1 MVKSFG
7 TLKRALK
14 ILGITLCSIIVLLLL
29 VVGTALWVVFTPE
42 RLTPIVRNVASD
54 YVTCEHKIGKVEL
67 TFFSTFPQFG
77 LNIDSL
83 ILINP
88 TPGAPSDTL
97 LVAPHL
103 TATVDVQKLL
113 NEKLHIHAL
122 RLPDIQANVYINEDG
137 IGNFDIFNLPPD
149 TTTVEDTTAPSLP
162 FREVVVD
169 ELHLSARQL
178 QLLSLQ
184 DSIDASIRGLSMN
197 LDAESTTVVD
207 MHLLLAI
214 ASANVSLQGVTYAQ
228 QLSINADIPAQVD
241 IHNMGIQLQQARMAI
256 NEFEIALNG
265 GVNIQEDIRMDMRLA
280 LQNWQIADLLALLPP
295 SLQSSLNGITADGR
309 LSLEAQA
316 TGVYNDS
323 IMPIV
328 DAHLLLQD
336 GKGQHAE
343 LPYTFYPLNLD
354 ANLHLD
360 MQNPQQTQVKINH
373 LLARTRNSS
382 IQGKGMLRNP
392 LGKMWIDMQTKM
404 DVCAN
409 DAKQFLPEDMIVQGR
424 IKGKLNMKMYLDDLT
439 AMRLE
444 KGKLSGDLQL
454 QGIRYQTDS
463 MLVTLP
469 DNHLTLQIPNANPSR
484 PEVSWLSGQL
494 HLANGQ
500 VEMTNL
506 LQAQLSSTNLA
517 VEMSNIL
524 GNDPRL
530 HATLAL
536 ESSEQIHALMDS
548 MDITLAAPTLTLDAT
563 YNMQDSLEMPSADVT
578 MSFERLYGYYT
589 DIHVD
594 LEPSTLSAGL
604 HAPRLNASIQTKALR
619 ASMGQDL
626 SITTQEVD
634 LQAAAKYSSRQQDN
648 ILLQWRPQLTVDL
661 NQAEVTIADWEQKL
675 LIPDMDFSY
684 SNKEL
689 QIQQSQLILGNSDFQ
704 LTGQVQNIG
713 RWLRKRGTLTGELN
727 FISNH
732 TDADELLALFSA
744 DQGSEEVEVKDQTA
758 TSEETATEEA
768 TTEREP
774 FLVPK
779 NVDLTLNTQIKQAN
793 FYQQTA
799 HNLGGKI
806 YIKDGML
813 VLEEVGF
820 ICNAAKLQLTAM
832 YRTPRRNHIYLG
844 FDYHMID
851 INIQELISM
860 IPEIDSMMPMLRSF
874 QGAAEFH
881 LAAETYT
888 NAQYEI
894 KPSTLRGAASI
905 YGKDLVVMDSETF
918 RKISKLLMF
927 SKKTNNVVDSISAEI
942 TLYKKEIDV
951 YPFCVSMDNYM
962 VALGG
967 RHNLDMSFNYD
978 VNVLSPIHLGVNVS
992 GTLEDLK
999 IKLAKCKYAKDFKP
1013 TFNRKVDTQS
1023 AELRSIIRE
1032 SMRKNVKM

>member
-1 MVKSFG
+1 M
-7 TLKRALK
+7 KRALK
-14 ILGITLCSIIVLLLL
+14 IIGITLGSIIALLLL
-29 VVGTALWVVFTPE
+29 VVGTALWIVFTPE
-42 RLTPIVRNVASD
+42 RLTPIVRNVAKD
-54 YVTCEHKIGKVEL
+54 YITCEHEIGKVEL

-77 LNIDSL
+77 LNIEDVVL
-83 ILINP
+83 VNP

-97 LVAPHL
+97 LFAPQL
-103 TATVDVQKLL
+103 TTTVDIKQLL
-113 NEKLHIHAL
+113 NEKLHIYAL
-122 RLPDIQANVYINEDG
+122 RMPDIQANVYINEEG
-137 IGNFDIFNLPPD
+137 VGNFDIFNFPPD
-149 TTTVEDTTAPSLP
+149 TTTVEDTTAFALP
-162 FREVVVD
+162 FPEIVVD
-169 ELHLSARQL
+169 ELHLSAKQL
-178 QLLSLQ
+178 HLLSLP
-184 DSIDASIRGLSMN
+184 DSIDASIQGLSID
-197 LDAESTTVVD
+197 LQAQSTDIID
-207 MHLLLAI
+207 MHLLLAF
-214 ASANVSLQGVTYAQ
+214 ASANVSLQDVTYAQ
-228 QLSINADIPAQVD
+228 HLSLSADIPAQVD
-241 IHNMGIQLQQARMAI
+241 IHNMGIQLHQAKMAI
-256 NEFEIALNG
+256 NDFGIALDG
-265 GVNIQEDIRMDMRLA
+265 WVNAREDIHMDVRLA
-280 LQNWQIADLLALLPP
+280 LQDWQIADLLAIVPAN
-295 SLQSSLNGITADGR
+295 LQSSLEGITADGR
-309 LSLEAQA
+309 ISLEAQA
-316 TGVYNDS
+316 TGTYNDS

-328 DAHLLLQD
+328 DAHLLLQE
-336 GKGQHAE
+336 GKGRYAE
-343 LPYTFYPLNLD
+343 LPYTIYPLNLD

-360 MQNPQQTQVKINH
+360 MQNQQQTQVKINH
-373 LLARTRNSS
+373 MFARTRTSS
-382 IQGKGMLRNP
+382 IQGRGVVKNP
-392 LGKMWIDMQTKM
+392 LGKMWLDLQTKM
-404 DVCAN
+404 DVSAD
-409 DAKQFLPEDMIVQGR
+409 DAKPFMPEDINVQGR
-424 IKGKLNMKMYLDDLT
+424 IKGKLNLKMYLDDLM
-439 AMRLE
+439 AMQLE
-444 KGKLSGDLQL
+444 RGKLTGDLQL
-454 QGIRYQTDS
+454 QGIHYQTDS
-463 MLVTLP
+463 MIVTLP
-469 DNHLTLQIPNANPSR
+469 NNHLTVQIPNANPSR
-484 PEVSWLSGQL
+484 PEVAWLSGQL
-494 HLANGQ
+494 QLSSAQ
-500 VEMTNL
+500 VEMTDL
-506 LQAQLSSTNLA
+506 LQAQLGNTQLA
-517 VEMSNIL
+517 LEVSNIL

-536 ESSEQIHALMDS
+536 ESSEPIHALMDS
-548 MDITLAAPTLTLDAT
+548 MDITIAAPTLALDAT
-563 YNMQDSLEMPSADVT
+563 YNMQDSLEMPSADIT
-578 MSFERLYGYYT
+578 MSFDRLYGYYT

-594 LEPSTLSAGL
+594 LEPSTLTASL
-604 HAPRLNASIQTKALR
+604 HAPQLNASIQTRALR

-626 SITTQEVD
+626 SITTQEIGI
-634 LQAAAKYSSRQQDN
+634 QAAAKYSSRQHDN

-689 QIQQSQLILGNSDFQ
+689 QIQQSQLILGSSDFQ
-704 LTGQVQNIG
+704 LSGQVQNIG
-713 RWLRKRGTLTGELN
+713 RWLRKKGTLTGELN
-727 FISNH
+727 FVSNH
-732 TDADELLALFSA
+732 TDADELLSLFSA
-744 DQGSEEVEVKDQTA
+744 DQGSEEVEKAETT
-758 TSEETATEEA
+758 TSEET

-774 FLVPK
+774 FLVPQ
-779 NVDLTLNTQIKQAN
+779 NVDLALNTQIKEAK

-799 HNLGGKI
+799 RNLGGKI

-860 IPEIDSMMPMLRSF
+860 IPEIDTMMPMLRSF

-927 SKKTNNVVDSISAEI
+927 SKKTSNVVDSISAEM

-962 VALGG
+962 IALGG

-978 VNVLSPIHLGVNVS
+978 VNVLSPIYLGVNVS
-992 GTLEDLK
+992 GTLDELK

-1013 TFNRKVDTQS
+1013 VLNQKVDTQS

>member
-1 MVKSFG
+1 M
-7 TLKRALK
+7 KRALK
-14 ILGITLCSIIVLLLL
+14 IIGITLGSIIALLLL
-29 VVGTALWVVFTPE
+29 VVGTALWIVFTPE
-42 RLTPIVRNVASD
+42 RLTPIVRNVAKD
-54 YVTCEHKIGKVEL
+54 YITCEHEIGKVEL

-77 LNIDSL
+77 LNIENV
-83 ILINP
+83 ILVNP

-97 LVAPHL
+97 LCAPQL
-103 TATVDVQKLL
+103 TATVDIEQLL
-113 NEKLHIHAL
+113 NEKLHIYAL
-122 RLPDIQANVYINEDG
+122 RMPDIQANVYINEEG
-137 IGNFDIFNLPPD
+137 VGNFDIFNLPPD
-149 TTTVEDTTAPSLP
+149 TTTVEDTTAFALP
-162 FREVVVD
+162 FPEIVVD
-169 ELHLSARQL
+169 ELHLSAKQL

-184 DSIDASIRGLSMN
+184 DSIDASIQGLSID
-197 LDAESTTVVD
+197 LQAKSTELID

-214 ASANVSLQGVTYAQ
+214 ASANVSLQDVTYAQ
-228 QLSINADIPAQVD
+228 QLSLSADILAQVD
-241 IHNMGIQLQQARMAI
+241 IHNMGIQFHQAKMAI
-256 NEFEIALNG
+256 NEFGIALDG
-265 GVNIQEDIRMDMRLA
+265 WVNVQEDILMDMHLT
-280 LQNWQIADLLALLPP
+280 LQDWQIADLLALVPAN
-295 SLQSSLNGITADGR
+295 LQSSLEGITADGL

-316 TGVYNDS
+316 TGTYNDS

-328 DAHLLLQD
+328 DAHLLLQE
-336 GKGQHAE
+336 GKGRYAE
-343 LPYTFYPLNLD
+343 LPYTIYPLNLD

-360 MQNPQQTQVKINH
+360 MQNQQQTQVKINH
-373 LLARTRNSS
+373 MFARTRTSS
-382 IQGKGMLRNP
+382 IQGRGVMKNP
-392 LGKMWIDMQTKM
+392 LGKMWLDLQTKM
-404 DVCAN
+404 DVCAD
-409 DAKQFLPEDMIVQGR
+409 DAKPFMPEDMNVQGR
-424 IKGKLNMKMYLDDLT
+424 IKGKLNLKMYLDDLM
-439 AMRLE
+439 AMQLE
-444 KGKLSGDLQL
+444 RGKLTGDLQM
-454 QGIRYQTDS
+454 QGIRYQADS

-469 DNHLTLQIPNANPSR
+469 NNHLTVQIPNANPSR
-484 PEVSWLSGQL
+484 PEVAWMSGQL
-494 HLANGQ
+494 QLSSAQ
-500 VEMTNL
+500 VEMTDL
-506 LQAQLSSTNLA
+506 LQAQLGNTQLA
-517 VEMSNIL
+517 LEVSNIL

-536 ESSEQIHALMDS
+536 ESSEPIHALMDS
-548 MDITLAAPTLTLDAT
+548 MDITIAAPTLALDAT
-563 YNMQDSLEMPSADVT
+563 YNMQDSLEMPSADIT
-578 MSFERLYGYYT
+578 MSFDRLYGYYT

-594 LEPSTLSAGL
+594 IEPSTLTAGL
-604 HAPRLNASIQTKALR
+604 HAPQLNASMQTKALR

-626 SITTQEVD
+626 SIATQEID
-634 LQAAAKYSSRQQDN
+634 IQAAAKYSSRQHDN

-661 NQAEVTIADWEQKL
+661 NQAEITIADWEQKL

-704 LTGQVQNIG
+704 LSGQVQNIG
-713 RWLRKRGTLTGELN
+713 RWLRKKGILTGELN
-727 FISNH
+727 FVSNH
-732 TDADELLALFSA
+732 TDADELLSLFSA
-744 DQGSEEVEVKDQTA
+744 DQGSEEVEKAETT
-758 TSEETATEEA
+758 TSEET

-774 FLVPK
+774 FLVPQ
-779 NVDLTLNTQIKQAN
+779 NVDLTLNTQINEAK

-799 HNLGGKI
+799 RNLGGKI

-860 IPEIDSMMPMLRSF
+860 IPEIDTMMPMLRSF

-927 SKKTNNVVDSISAEI
+927 SKKTSNVVDSISAEM

-962 VALGG
+962 IALGG

-978 VNVLSPIHLGVNVS
+978 VNVLSPIYLGVNVS
-992 GTLEDLK
+992 GTLDDLK

-1013 TFNRKVDTQS
+1013 VLNQKVDTQS

>member
-1 MVKSFG
+1 M
-7 TLKRALK
+7 KRALK
-14 ILGITLCSIIVLLLL
+14 IIGITLGSIIALLLL
-29 VVGTALWVVFTPE
+29 VVGTALWIVFTPE
-42 RLTPIVRNVASD
+42 RLTPIVRNVAKD
-54 YVTCEHKIGKVEL
+54 YITCEHEIGKVEL

-77 LNIDSL
+77 LNIENVVL
-83 ILINP
+83 VNP

-97 LVAPHL
+97 LCAPQL
-103 TATVDVQKLL
+103 TTTVDIKQLL
-113 NEKLHIHAL
+113 NEKLHIYAL
-122 RLPDIQANVYINEDG
+122 RMPDIQANVYINEEG
-137 IGNFDIFNLPPD
+137 VGNFDIFNLPPD
-149 TTTVEDTTAPSLP
+149 TTTVEDTTAFALP
-162 FREVVVD
+162 FPEIVVD
-169 ELHLSARQL
+169 ELHLSAKQL
-178 QLLSLQ
+178 HLLSLQ
-184 DSIDASIRGLSMN
+184 DSIDASIQGLSID
-197 LDAESTTVVD
+197 LQAQSTDIID

-214 ASANVSLQGVTYAQ
+214 ASANVRLQDVTYAQ
-228 QLSINADIPAQVD
+228 HLSLSADIPAQVD
-241 IHNMGIQLQQARMAI
+241 IHNMGIQLHQAKMAI
-256 NEFEIALNG
+256 NEFGIALDG
-265 GVNIQEDIRMDMRLA
+265 WVNAREDIHMDVRLA
-280 LQNWQIADLLALLPP
+280 LQDWQIADLLALVPAN
-295 SLQSSLNGITADGR
+295 LQSSLEGITADGR
-309 LSLEAQA
+309 ISLEAQA
-316 TGVYNDS
+316 TGTYNDS

-328 DAHLLLQD
+328 DAHLLLQE
-336 GKGQHAE
+336 GKGRYAE
-343 LPYTFYPLNLD
+343 LPYTIYPLNLD
-354 ANLHLD
+354 ADLHLD
-360 MQNPQQTQVKINH
+360 MQNQQQTQVKINH
-373 LLARTRNSS
+373 MFARTRTSS
-382 IQGKGMLRNP
+382 IQGIGVVKNP
-392 LGKMWIDMQTKM
+392 LGKMWLDLQTKM
-404 DVCAN
+404 DVCAD
-409 DAKQFLPEDMIVQGR
+409 DAKPFLPEDMNVQGR
-424 IKGKLNMKMYLDDLT
+424 IKGKLNLKMYLDDLM
-439 AMRLE
+439 AMQLE
-444 KGKLSGDLQL
+444 RGKLTGDLQL

-463 MLVTLP
+463 MIFTLP
-469 DNHLTLQIPNANPSR
+469 NNHLTVQIPNANPSR
-484 PEVSWLSGQL
+484 PEVAWMSGQL
-494 HLANGQ
+494 QLSSAQ
-500 VEMTNL
+500 VEMTDL
-506 LQAQLSSTNLA
+506 LQAQLGNTQLA
-517 VEMSNIL
+517 LEVSNIL
-524 GNDPRL
+524 SNDPRL

-536 ESSEQIHALMDS
+536 ESSDPIHALMDS
-548 MDITLAAPTLTLDAT
+548 MDITIAAPTLALDAT
-563 YNMQDSLEMPSADVT
+563 YNMQDSLEMPSADIT
-578 MSFERLYGYYT
+578 MSFDRLYGYYT

-594 LEPSTLSAGL
+594 IEPSTLTAGL
-604 HAPRLNASIQTKALR
+604 HAPQLNASMQTKALR

-626 SITTQEVD
+626 SITTQEIGI
-634 LQAAAKYSSRQQDN
+634 QAAAKYSSRQHDN

-704 LTGQVQNIG
+704 LSGQVQNIG
-713 RWLRKRGTLTGELN
+713 RWLRKKGTLTGELN
-727 FISNH
+727 FVSNH
-732 TDADELLALFSA
+732 TDADELLSLFSA
-744 DQGSEEVEVKDQTA
+744 DQGSEEVEKAETT
-758 TSEETATEEA
+758 TSEET

-774 FLVPK
+774 FLVPQ
-779 NVDLTLNTQIKQAN
+779 NVDLTLNTQIKEAK

-799 HNLGGKI
+799 RNLGGKI

-860 IPEIDSMMPMLRSF
+860 IPEIDTMMPMLRSF

-927 SKKTNNVVDSISAEI
+927 SKKTSNVVDSISAEM

-962 VALGG
+962 IALGG

-978 VNVLSPIHLGVNVS
+978 VNVLSPIYLGVNVS
-992 GTLEDLK
+992 GTLDELK

-1013 TFNRKVDTQS
+1013 ILNQKVDTQS

>member
-1 MVKSFG
+1 M
-7 TLKRALK
+7 KRALK
-14 ILGITLCSIIVLLLL
+14 IIGITLGSIIALLLL
-29 VVGTALWVVFTPE
+29 VVGTALWIVFTPE
-42 RLTPIVRNVASD
+42 RLTPIVRNVAKD
-54 YVTCEHKIGKVEL
+54 YITCEHEIGKVEL

-77 LNIDSL
+77 LNIENVVL
-83 ILINP
+83 VNP

-97 LVAPHL
+97 LFAPQL
-103 TATVDVQKLL
+103 TTTVDIKQLL
-113 NEKLHIHAL
+113 NEKLHIYAL
-122 RLPDIQANVYINEDG
+122 RIPDIQANVYINEEG
-137 IGNFDIFNLPPD
+137 VGNFDIFNLPPD
-149 TTTVEDTTAPSLP
+149 TTTVEDTTAFALP
-162 FREVVVD
+162 FPEIVVD
-169 ELHLSARQL
+169 ELHLSAKQL
-178 QLLSLQ
+178 HLLSLQ
-184 DSIDASIRGLSMN
+184 DSIDASIQGLSID
-197 LDAESTTVVD
+197 LQAQSTDIID

-214 ASANVSLQGVTYAQ
+214 ASANVRLQDVTYAQ
-228 QLSINADIPAQVD
+228 HLSLSADIPAQVD
-241 IHNMGIQLQQARMAI
+241 IHNMGIQLHQAKMAI
-256 NEFEIALNG
+256 NEFGIALDG
-265 GVNIQEDIRMDMRLA
+265 WVNAREDIHMDVRLA
-280 LQNWQIADLLALLPP
+280 LQDWQIADLLALVPAN
-295 SLQSSLNGITADGR
+295 LQSSLEGITADGR
-309 LSLEAQA
+309 ISLEAQA
-316 TGVYNDS
+316 TGTYNDS

-328 DAHLLLQD
+328 DAHLLLQE
-336 GKGQHAE
+336 GKGRYAE
-343 LPYTFYPLNLD
+343 LPYTIYPLNLD
-354 ANLHLD
+354 ADLHLD
-360 MQNPQQTQVKINH
+360 MQNQQQTQVKINH
-373 LLARTRNSS
+373 MFARTRTSS
-382 IQGKGMLRNP
+382 IQGRGVVKNP
-392 LGKMWIDMQTKM
+392 LGKMWLDLQTKM
-404 DVCAN
+404 DVCAD
-409 DAKQFLPEDMIVQGR
+409 DAKPFLPEDMNVQGR
-424 IKGKLNMKMYLDDLT
+424 IKGKLNLKMYLDDLM
-439 AMRLE
+439 AMQLE
-444 KGKLSGDLQL
+444 RGKLTGDLQL

-463 MLVTLP
+463 MIFTLP
-469 DNHLTLQIPNANPSR
+469 NNHLTVQIPNANPSR
-484 PEVSWLSGQL
+484 PEVAWMSGQL
-494 HLANGQ
+494 QLSSAQ
-500 VEMTNL
+500 VEMTDL
-506 LQAQLSSTNLA
+506 LQAQLGNTQLA
-517 VEMSNIL
+517 LEVSNIL
-524 GNDPRL
+524 SNDPRL

-536 ESSEQIHALMDS
+536 ESSDPIHALMDS
-548 MDITLAAPTLTLDAT
+548 MDITIAAPTLALDAT
-563 YNMQDSLEMPSADVT
+563 YNMQDSLEMPSADIT
-578 MSFERLYGYYT
+578 MSFDRLYGYYT

-594 LEPSTLSAGL
+594 IEPSTLTAGL
-604 HAPRLNASIQTKALR
+604 HAPQLNASMQTKALR

-626 SITTQEVD
+626 SITTQEIGI
-634 LQAAAKYSSRQQDN
+634 QAAAKYSSHQYDN

-704 LTGQVQNIG
+704 LSGQVQNIG
-713 RWLRKRGTLTGELN
+713 RWLRKKGTLTGELN
-727 FISNH
+727 FVSNH
-732 TDADELLALFSA
+732 TDADELLSLFSA
-744 DQGSEEVEVKDQTA
+744 DQGSEEAEQAETT
-758 TSEETATEEA
+758 TSEET

-774 FLVPK
+774 FLVPQ
-779 NVDLTLNTQIKQAN
+779 NVDLTLNTQINEAK

-799 HNLGGKI
+799 RNLGGKM

-860 IPEIDSMMPMLRSF
+860 IPEIDTMMPMLRSF

-927 SKKTNNVVDSISAEI
+927 SKKTSNVVDSISAEM

-962 VALGG
+962 IALGG

-978 VNVLSPIHLGVNVS
+978 VNVLSPIYLGVNVS
-992 GTLEDLK
+992 GTLDELK

-1013 TFNRKVDTQS
+1013 ILNQKVDTQS